1 MLASDST
8 VRTPRRAQS
17 SLSNPSSD
25 PMESTRKRQSKKD
38 DQIRKKIEHDLRKKN
53 NVSMVSNLGSPQ
65 KRSKGSSGAA
75 GTVMSLKPSEAVICK
90 PTNTVY
96 EAAQLMSVTK
106 ENCVLVVD
114 EDGLLSGIFTAKDL
128 AFRIVGANLNANQTT
143 IDQIMTPNPM
153 CAKVST
159 LASDALS
166 LMVNKGFR
174 HLPVVNE
181 DNQIVG
187 VLDITK
193 CYNEAMTKLERMYES
208 SKRLYDA
215 MEGVT
220 EELGPANQPVHVIKY
235 FENLKNLV
243 SGPTLNSVLSERT
256 IPVCCDIKT
265 TVHEVAILMRDN
277 RTTAV
282 LVKDSK
288 NKDEVTGIFTSKDI
302 VLRVIAAGIDPR
314 TCSVI
319 RVMTPKPSYA
329 LASSSIHQA
338 LRQMFE
344 GRYLNLPVV
353 DDDNSEI
360 VGVVDVLKLTYH
372 TLNQLQS
379 IQMINNG
386 DSDAGSNDEKEG
398 PAWNKFW
405 TSLDNDTSSLH
416 SASLA
421 DVTQS
426 ELAQFNVS
434 TNDAVKPSDSISFSG
449 APETS
454 SSALKAPQV
463 EVDFD
468 EPVFFKFKSPQG
480 RTHRISCKPSDG
492 IQSLRELIASKLS
505 RQEVRTLLTPPEDSE
520 TGQVFEPAEQFA
532 ISYVDDENDLVAI
545 TSDQD
550 LKDCIVVLTSL
561 NKDKINLIV
570 HHPDQNVDVPST
582 FSSAKTTSA
591 IQGLPND
598 TVRELILPGVLFALA
613 ASVVVAFTISR
624 K

>member
-17 SLSNPSSD
+17 ALSNPPSD
-25 PMESTRKRQSKKD
+25 PLESTRKRQTKKD
-38 DQIRKKIEHDLRKKN
+38 DQIRKKIENDLKKKN
-53 NVSMVSNLGSPQ
+53 NVTMVSTFGSPQ
-65 KRSKGSSGAA
+65 KKSKAGSGAS
-75 GTVMSLKPSEAVICK
+75 GTVMSLKPSDPVIMK
-90 PTNTVY
+90 PSNTVY

-114 EDGLLSGIFTAKDL
+114 DAGQLAGIFTAKDL
-128 AFRIVGANLNANQTT
+128 AFRIVGSNLNANQTS
-143 IDQIMTPNPM
+143 IEHIMTPNPM
-153 CAKVST
+153 CAKITT

-166 LMVNKGFR
+166 LMVTKGFR
-174 HLPVVNE
+174 HLPVVN
-181 DNQIVG
+181 DNHQIVG
-187 VLDITK
+187 TLDITK

-208 SKRLYDA
+208 SKKLYDA

-220 EELGPANQPVHVIKY
+220 EELGGGQPLHVIKY
-235 FENLKNLV
+235 FESLKNIIN
-243 SGPTLNSVLSERT
+243 GPRLNSVLSDRT
-256 IPVCCDIKT
+256 VPVCCDIKT
-265 TVHEVAILMRDN
+265 SVHDAAILMKDN
-277 RTTAV
+277 KTTAV

-288 NKDEVTGIFTSKDI
+288 NNDEVTGIFTSKDI

-353 DDDNSEI
+353 DDENSEI

-372 TLNQLQS
+372 TLNQIQS

-386 DSDAGSNDEKEG
+386 DSDAGSNEEKEG

-405 TSLDNDTSSLH
+405 TSLESDTNSLH

-434 TNDAVKPSDSISFSG
+434 TNDIVRPSDSVSFTG
-449 APETS
+449 APETN
-454 SSALKAPQV
+454 SSALKPATV
-463 EVDFD
+463 EVDFN

-480 RTHRISCKPSDG
+480 RTHRVSCKPSDG
-492 IQSLRELIASKLS
+492 IEPLRELIGSKLS
-505 RQEVRTLLTPPEDSE
+505 RQEMRTLLSPAKDSE
-520 TGQVFEPAEQFA
+520 TGESLEPAEQFA
-532 ISYVDDENDLVAI
+532 ISYVDDEGDLVAI
-545 TSDQD
+545 TTDQD
-550 LKDCIVVLTSL
+550 LKDCVFVVSNL
-561 NKDKINLIV
+561 NLDKINLLI
-570 HHPDQNVDVPST
+570 HHPDQQVNVDSALNSAKLGN
-582 FSSAKTTSA
+582 SSAA
-591 IQGLPND
+591 APND
-598 TVRELILPGVLFALA
+598 TLQELILPGVLFALA
-613 ASVVVAFTISR
+613 ASVVVAFTFSR
-624 K
+624 R